1 MWRTQEPTS
10 WPRQDGWPLTFI
22 RSAVRPADLT
32 ANALA
37 KVLHEP
43 TPARLEWQ
51 CCPITT
57 VDRWV
62 ASRREAL
69 RPFGHSCKPTDR
81 SQEWLGGFRPKRYG
95 VAVNTFTSRLNVSPR
110 SGPIKVASTVH

>member
-1 MWRTQEPTS
+1 MNGRHRAGTLRREWKHGAAIPRRGSRVAYAGTDVLPT
-10 WPRQDGWPLTFI
+10 PGRVAVNVF

-43 TPARLEWQ
+43 TPAQLEWP

-62 ASRREAL
+62 A
-69 RPFGHSCKPTDR
+69 
-81 SQEWLGGFRPKRYG
+81 
-95 VAVNTFTSRLNVSPR
+95 
-110 SGPIKVASTVH
+110 